1 MGKKVRSSKSSSS
14 SRNREEEE
22 EDPIIIEEDNSRIS
36 FTLPLRVQN
45 YLNIVGLK

>member
-14 SRNREEEE
+14 SKNREEE